1 MAKEEK
7 SKKASGD
14 GWFKRFFK
22 GIAKWFRDLKS
33 EFKKVSWPSR
43 KTVFDNTVVVLV
55 TMLLTALFVGGL
67 DAGLLKL
74 FELALHG

>member
-7 SKKASGD
+7 EKKASGD
-14 GWFKRFFK
+14 GRFFFK

-33 EFKKVSWPSR
+33 EFKKVSWPTR

>member
-22 GIAKWFRDLKS
+22 GIAKWFRDL
-33 EFKKVSWPSR
+33 KKVSWPSR